1 MHFRERGYVK
11 FTIADVALF
20 QCRFRAILDDYY
32 FTLFKRYRKIKT
44 TFLTCTHS

>member
-32 FTLFKRYRKIKT
+32 FTLFKRYLHM
-44 TFLTCTHS
+44 FW